1 MIAAL
6 KSLWKAARSKPG
18 ASALILGK
26 STKLDAGGMT
36 RAGARWATPQRSAAR
51 AEYALVLSCAGRGL
65 RGWYGATTSE
75 QLNDRNST
83 SVIADQ
89 S

>member
-51 AEYALVLSCAGRGL
+51 AERAG
-65 RGWYGATTSE
+65 YGATTSE

>member
-18 ASALILGK
+18 ASAQILGK

-36 RAGARWATPQRSAAR
+36 RAGARWATPHRSAAR
-51 AEYALVLSCAGRGL
+51 ADYALVLSCARA
-65 RGWYGATTSE
+65 W
-75 QLNDRNST
+75 ST
-83 SVIADQ
+83 GVVRCHHQRAD
-89 S
+89 